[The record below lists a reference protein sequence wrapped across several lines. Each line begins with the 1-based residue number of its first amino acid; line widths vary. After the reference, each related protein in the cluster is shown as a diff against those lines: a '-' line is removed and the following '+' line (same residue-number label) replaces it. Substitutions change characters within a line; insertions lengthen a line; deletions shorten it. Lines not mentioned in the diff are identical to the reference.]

1 MLHMVLIFVYNAKS
15 DFWNKS
21 LDMTHKI
28 ISPDTYACDLCSLT
42 HDSFSEKEI
51 WKSFKE
57 KSSVELIFMYKNE
70 FLKKYPRN
78 KEYDF
83 PVILQEQQQDFA
95 ILIDSKKITSFKSV
109 EELIVT
115 LQKKISTKKF

>member
-1 MLHMVLIFVYNAKS
+1 METLIFIYNAKS
-15 DFWNKS
+15 DFWSKS
-21 LDMTHKI
+21 LDMAHKI
-28 ISPDTYACDLCSLT
+28 ISPDTYACYLCSLT

-51 WKSFKE
+51 WKSFRE

-70 FLKKYPRN
+70 FLKKYPGD

-83 PVILQEQQQDFA
+83 PMILQEQQQRFA
-95 ILIDSKKITSFKSV
+95 ILLDSKKITSFKSV